1 LSDQLRLLAVH
12 AHADDETITMGATMA
27 LYAQRG
33 ARVGNVCCTDGQLA
47 TIVDP
52 ELAAQEAEVRPRL
65 GELRRQE
72 LRDAC
77 DILGVADLYFLGYG
91 DSGMAGASTN
101 QDPGAFWKADL
112 DEVTGRLVTLFREFR
127 PHVVVTYDGNGAYG
141 HPDHIQAHRGTL
153 LAFEAA
159 HLGKMY
165 PDAGEPWRVS
175 KLYYTAFPRSEARKA
190 VELAQM
196 AGMPSPFGDA
206 PIDELEFVA
215 DDDVVTTGVSA
226 GDTMS
231 LKLAA
236 LRAHRSQIG
245 PDFPYLAVPEELV
258 RQYFDVEHFSLAVSR
273 VPTTIP
279 ETDLFA
285 GVRA

>member
-1 LSDQLRLLAVH
+1 LTFQQRLLAVH

-52 ELAAQEAEVRPRL
+52 EMAAREAEIRPQL

-77 DILGVADLYFLGYG
+77 AILGVTDVYFLGYH
-91 DSGMAGASTN
+91 DSGMAGEASN
-101 QDPGAFWKADL
+101 QEPQAFWKADL
-112 DEVTGRLVTLFREFR
+112 DAVTGRLVGLIREFR
-127 PHVVVTYDGNGAYG
+127 PHVIVTYDGNGAYG
-141 HPDHIQAHRGTL
+141 HPDHIQAHRATL

-175 KLYYTAFPRSEARKA
+175 KLYYTAFPRSEARKV
-190 VELAQM
+190 VELATT
-196 AGMPSPFGDA
+196 AGMASPFGDT
-206 PIDELEFVA
+206 PVDELEFVA
-215 DDDVVTTGVSA
+215 DDEDVTTGIA
-226 GDTMS
+226 GGDAMG

-245 PDFPYLAVPEELV
+245 PDFPYLSVPEEV
-258 RQYFDVEHFSLAVSR
+258 IKQFFDVEHFALAISR

-279 ETDLFA
+279 ESDLFA
-285 GVRA
+285 GVIE